1 VIEGVVVKKLA
12 RLVDERGYLMEI
24 LRNDDE
30 LFDKFGQAYVSACF
44 PGMIKAWHCHEIQYD
59 HFCCL
64 QGNLK
69 VGLFDDRES
78 SSTRGQAR
86 EVIIG
91 TLNPCLVRIPPYVWH
106 GFMAVGDETA
116 VVLNLPTELYNYEKP
131 DELRRAPFDPD
142 IPFTWKREGW

>member
-1 VIEGVVVKKLA
+1 MIDHVVVKKLN

-30 LFDKFGQAYVSACF
+30 LFETFGQAYVSACF
-44 PGMIKAWHCHEIQYD
+44 PGMIKAWHCHEVQYD
-59 HFCCL
+59 RFCCL

-69 VGLFDDRES
+69 IGLFDDRKDS
-78 SSTRGQAR
+78 PTHGQTQTI
-86 EVIIG
+86 VIG
-91 TLNPCLVRIPPYVWH
+91 VLNPCLVRIPPYVWH

-116 VVLNLPTELYNYEKP
+116 VVLNLPTELFNYDKP
-131 DELRRAPFDPD
+131 DELRRAAHDPE